1 VVQLF
6 LFFTALFKMCELS
19 NRDSGSTK
27 NKTGLEALFLE
38 VNSFGVEIH

>member
-1 VVQLF
+1 MF
-6 LFFTALFKMCELS
+6 ELG
-19 NRDSGSTK
+19 NRHLLSTK